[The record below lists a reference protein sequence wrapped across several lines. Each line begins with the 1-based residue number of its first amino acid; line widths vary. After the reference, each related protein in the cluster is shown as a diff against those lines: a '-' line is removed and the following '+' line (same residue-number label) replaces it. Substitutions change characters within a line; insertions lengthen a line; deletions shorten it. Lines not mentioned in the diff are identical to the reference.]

1 MSPSRGY
8 IPGGFGGAPPQ
19 PPQSSSSSNMNVVVE
34 PGCQLYIGNLSWE
47 TGWQELKDY
56 FRQCGD
62 VERSEVAEGNDGR
75 KRGFGIIRYRTA
87 REAMN
92 AIETLNGVEF
102 MGRPLE
108 VRLDNRA

>member
-8 IPGGFGGAPPQ
+8 IPGGLNAPT
-19 PPQSSSSSNMNVVVE
+19 PQSSSNNMNIE

-47 TGWQELKDY
+47 TGWQELKDH

-62 VERSEVAEGNDGR
+62 VERSEVAEGMDGR

-87 REAMN
+87 SEATN

-102 MGRPLE
+102 MGRPLD

>member
-8 IPGGFGGAPPQ
+8 IPGGLGAP
-19 PPQSSSSSNMNVVVE
+19 PPQSSSNNMSIE
-34 PGCQLYIGNLSWE
+34 PRCQLYVGNLSWE

-62 VERSEVAEGNDGR
+62 VERSEVAESMDGR

-87 REAMN
+87 REATN

-102 MGRPLE
+102 MGRPLD